1 MGIRHLTIV
10 KKNEE
15 IKVAQYGQWDGY
27 PSGTGFNILEFLTE
41 EGNLTR
47 LDSKIHLCKDIVE
60 SSEDFRIVALEEHPE
75 WFNRDTGSD
84 ILGMIANTR
93 TPVYLSIDLQFG
105 GDIIFCEWAWVI
117 DLDER
122 KLDAYSGPIT
132 TGIETSEDGNPQ
144 LITEIVSGDQGIFS
158 RLNRD
163 QTVTRIVSIDLDDLP
178 DQDTFLSLFDDKTSK
193 RE

>member
-1 MGIRHLTIV
+1 MGTRHLTIV

-27 PSGTGFNILEFLTE
+27 PSGTGVDILRFLTE
-41 EGNLTR
+41 EGNLAR
-47 LDSKIHLCKDIVE
+47 LDSKIHLCRNILD
-60 SSEDFRIVALEEHPE
+60 SSVDFREVAVEEHPE

-84 ILGMIANTR
+84 ILGMIADTN
-93 TPVYLSIDLQFG
+93 TPVYLSLDLEFG

-122 KLDAYSGPIT
+122 QLDSYTGPKT
-132 TGIETSEDGNPQ
+132 TGIETSEDGEPQ
-144 LITEIVSGDQGIFS
+144 LITEVLSGDRGIFS
-158 RLNRD
+158 ILNRD

-178 DQDTFLSLFDDKTSK
+178 DHDTFLSLFEGVDLQS
-193 RE
+193 